1 MDSVFFQ
8 SIYGNHALKKRLYR
22 DVTENHLSHAYILE
36 GPFGCGRHTV
46 ARQVAAA
53 IECSARTSD
62 EMPDLFG
69 STRSA
74 CIPCGECP
82 SCRKILESKSPDVIT
97 VGLVEERTTIG
108 VDSIRWLKDDMYTA
122 PNDLSVKV
130 YIIENADLMTEQAQ
144 NALLLS
150 LEEPPEYVLF
160 FLLCESSIDLLETI
174 RSRAPTL
181 RLERLSREEVEECLI
196 KNEPRASA
204 LRSEEPAVF
213 NTVLSIASG
222 SVGYAAELL
231 DPRRRNSIL
240 EQRDDA
246 RELIS
251 LLSLSRRS
259 AVFEAI
265 RSLGNKRS
273 EIIERLA
280 LLQYA
285 LRDLIL
291 LKKCD
296 SAPLCFFEDREDA
309 QEMASRFT
317 LAGLLS
323 LYDSSI
329 IACDDLSSNANVR
342 LALMSMMQRA
352 GLI

>member
-1 MDSVFFQ
+1 MDSVFFP

-53 IECSARTSD
+53 IECEARSAD
-62 EMPDLFG
+62 PLPDLFG
-69 STRSA
+69 SFRVPTV
-74 CIPCGECP
+74 PCGECP
-82 SCRKILESKSPDVIT
+82 SCRKILENKSPDVIT
-97 VGLVEERTTIG
+97 VGLEDDRTTIG
-108 VDSIRWLKDDMYTA
+108 VDSIRRLKDDMYTA

-130 YIIENADLMTEQAQ
+130 YIIETADLMTEQAQ

-150 LEEPPEYVLF
+150 LEEPPEYVIF
-160 FLLCESSIDLLETI
+160 FLLCESSLDLLETI

-181 RLERLSREEVEECLI
+181 RLERLERADVEDYLI
-196 KNEPRASA
+196 KNEPRALS
-204 LRSEEPAVF
+204 LRDEEPAIF
-213 NTVLSIASG
+213 NTLLSIASG
-222 SVGYAAELL
+222 SIGYAETLL
-231 DPRRRNSIL
+231 DTRRRNAIF
-240 EQRDDA
+240 EQQDDA

-265 RSLGNKRS
+265 KSLGNKRS
-273 EIIERLA
+273 EIIERLS

-296 SAPLCFFEDREDA
+296 SAPLCFFDDREDA

-329 IACDDLSSNANVR
+329 ITSDDLSSNANVR
-342 LALMSMMQRA
+342 LALMNMMQRA